1 MGVALGYAAVALSAS
16 AIGSQSSGQLLT
28 LQTPPAWGPDRPRER
43 RTSLEELAR
52 NTLGRVREELQMPWT
67 TEAGKELRAPVLLE
81 KQS

>member
-1 MGVALGYAAVALSAS
+1 M
-16 AIGSQSSGQLLT
+16 
-28 LQTPPAWGPDRPRER
+28 
-43 RTSLEELAR
+43 EELAR